1 MKYLKIFAFMLGAAL
16 FTACSNDDDKRE
28 FNTVKDVTVSM
39 ASTTIDTK
47 ENRGI
52 IDVPFVVNGETNGYV
67 VVTCKVA
74 EVSNNPAM
82 EDVHYLVTSK
92 SVTLEPKATEGSFE
106 ISLVDDREINE
117 AREFIVTLESA
128 AGATLGTQQ
137 MCTVVIGDNDSDPY
151 SRLGGQ
157 WGILDQNGGMGKTI
171 TIQDF
176 DEGEDGYHTKYLVY
190 DLFDYPVD
198 MSFSYNDATKKAT
211 MSINYG
217 IFKLVEIGSEVIV
230 FANIDGYLHYSGA
243 ATFEWNAEE
252 DADMIKLISVPSP
265 QNVEDGASLW
275 MYKLEGNS
283 LVESFGSNDNVCG
296 FKQR

>member
-128 AGATLGTQQ
+128 EGATIGTQQ
-137 MCTVVIGDNDSDPY
+137 MCTVVIGDNDYDPY

-157 WGILDQNGGMGKTI
+157 WSILDQNGGAGKTI

-190 DLFDYPVD
+190 DLFEYPIE
-198 MSFSYNDATKKAT
+198 MPFSYNDATKKAT
-211 MSINYG
+211 MTIKYGFLLVPEING
-217 IFKLVEIGSEVIV
+217 EVLI
-230 FANIDGYLHYSGA
+230 FANLDSGLAYSGA
-243 ATFEWNAEE
+243 CTFEWNAEE
-252 DADMIKLISVPSP
+252 DADMIKLIDVPAP
-265 QNVEDGASLW
+265 QTVEEGASLW
-275 MYKLEGNS
+275 MYKVEGNS
-283 LVESFGSNDNVCG
+283 LTESFGSNDNVCG